1 MAVQVK
7 ERAHTLS
14 MVKVE
19 FWRMRSFHRM
29 AVPTLTKT
37 KSLLTTPQK
46 ELTCFG
52 LPLTNLVTHSVL
64 IILMFKV
71 LSCTLT
77 TQGTWKAWSST
88 LMTLLQSSLF
98 MVMYWSLL
106 VCLFLC
112 FFPCSW
118 SCFLPQ
124 PSCLATAVLLLDHT
138 CYPQG
143 KEPNNEFLG
152 IINGFLYPS
161 VSIKGKNLHI
171 RKAGY
176 IANTFASLLGIRFV
190 ISRFHFCTTVIG
202 VYIHPCSGPDL
213 TRETSDI

>member
-1 MAVQVK
+1 MLQKATDCWISHCSLLWFTYNTVLALLLMAVQVK

-98 MVMYWSLL
+98 MVTYWSLL

-112 FFPCSW
+112 FFS
-118 SCFLPQ
+118 
-124 PSCLATAVLLLDHT
+124 LLL
-138 CYPQG
+138 
-143 KEPNNEFLG
+143 FLFFTTTFMPCDSCS
-152 IINGFLYPS
+152 IIRPYMLSTG
-161 VSIKGKNLHI
+161 
-171 RKAGY
+171 
-176 IANTFASLLGIRFV
+176 
-190 ISRFHFCTTVIG
+190 
-202 VYIHPCSGPDL
+202 
-213 TRETSDI
+213 